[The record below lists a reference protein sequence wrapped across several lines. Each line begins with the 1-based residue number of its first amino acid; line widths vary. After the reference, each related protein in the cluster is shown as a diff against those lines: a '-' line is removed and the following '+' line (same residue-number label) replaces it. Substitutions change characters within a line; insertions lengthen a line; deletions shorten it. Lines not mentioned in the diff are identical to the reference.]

1 MRGQLALRWSE
12 KSKPFNSIDVVGC
25 GSARVATV
33 RAAARRRSFRYARAM
48 KNLIAL
54 LVLSLALTG
63 TARADQAGGL
73 TWTAPAD
80 WKSQGERPMRAATYS
95 IPAAKG
101 DAEPA
106 ELAVFFFG
114 ATSGGGVEANV
125 KRWIDQFQK
134 ADGTSVAKDAKIKKE
149 TIAGL
154 PATAVDVKGTYMG
167 GSMMGPST
175 PKPGYRL
182 LGAIV
187 EGPGGNVFFKLT
199 GPEKTVSGVEKSFRK
214 MLDSLKKN

>member
-1 MRGQLALRWSE
+1 MV
-12 KSKPFNSIDVVGC
+12 K
-25 GSARVATV
+25 ATV
-33 RAAARRRSFRYARAM
+33 RRRTFRYALGM
-48 KNLIAL
+48 KKLIAL
-54 LVLSLALTG
+54 VLLSLALTG
-63 TARADQAGGL
+63 MARAGQAGGL
-73 TWTAPAD
+73 TWTAPAE
-80 WKSQGERPMRAATYS
+80 WKTQGERPMRAATYS

-114 ATSGGGVEANV
+114 KSEGGGVDANV
-125 KRWIDQFQK
+125 KRWIEQFQK
-134 ADGTSVAKDAKIKKE
+134 ADGGSAAKEAKVKQEK
-149 TIAGL
+149 IAGL
-154 PATAVDVKGTYMG
+154 PATTLDVKGTYLG

-199 GPEKTVSGVEKSFRK
+199 GPEKTVAGVEKTFRK
-214 MLDSLKKN
+214 MLDGLKKP

>member
-1 MRGQLALRWSE
+1 M
-12 KSKPFNSIDVVGC
+12 KKP
-25 GSARVATV
+25 
-33 RAAARRRSFRYARAM
+33 
-48 KNLIAL
+48 IAL
-54 LVLSLALTG
+54 LLLSLALVG
-63 TARADQAGGL
+63 IARAEQAGGL
-73 TWTAPAD
+73 TWTAPAE

-114 ATSGGGVEANV
+114 AASGGGVDANV

-134 ADGTSVAKDAKIKKE
+134 ADGTSAAKDAKVKKE

-154 PATAVDVKGTYMG
+154 SATAVDVRGTYLG

-199 GPEKTVSGVEKSFRK
+199 GPEKTVAGAEKPFRK
-214 MLDSLKKN
+214 LLDGLKK

>member
-1 MRGQLALRWSE
+1 
-12 KSKPFNSIDVVGC
+12 
-25 GSARVATV
+25 
-33 RAAARRRSFRYARAM
+33 M
-48 KNLIAL
+48 KKHLIAFM
-54 LVLSLALTG
+54 VVSLALVG
-63 TARADQAGGL
+63 IARAEQAGGL
-73 TWTAPAD
+73 TWTAPPE

-106 ELAVFFFG
+106 ELAVFYFG
-114 ATSGGGVEANV
+114 QGSGGGVDANV
-125 KRWIDQFQK
+125 KRWIEQFQK
-134 ADGTSVAKDAKIKKE
+134 ADGTSAAKDAKVKKE
-149 TIAGL
+149 KIAGL
-154 PATAVDVKGTYMG
+154 PATAVEVKGTYLG

-199 GPEKTVSGVEKSFRK
+199 GPEKTVTAAEKPFRK
-214 MLDSLKKN
+214 MLEGLKK